1 MSTTKSIKLATT
13 ITSLDV
19 TEEKIAALRT
29 EAAEAGDLAMI
40 RHCDLAATNVDS
52 FRAVLEALRDAA
64 SRISRTA

>member
-1 MSTTKSIKLATT
+1 MTTQ

-29 EAAEAGDLAMI
+29 EAAEAGDLAMV
-40 RHCDLAATNVDS
+40 RHCDLANTNVDS

-64 SRISRTA
+64 AQVSP